1 MFTARVPRPGILG
14 NRPEHVLHPLSRP
27 PRQSP
32 RVNQCRSGIGRHGI
46 LAVVEGLELRHVVD
60 VLVLCVHVV
69 VAPVLCIHVFV
80 LDEIGELWR
89 HGGHAAC
96 TVLDV
101 LVTVPVTVE

>member
-1 MFTARVPRPGILG
+1 MFTTRVPRPGILG

-27 PRQSP
+27 PWQRP

-46 LAVVEGLELRHVVD
+46 LAVVEGLELWHVVD

-80 LDEIGELWR
+80 LYEVGELGR
-89 HGGHAAC
+89 HWCHAAG
-96 TVLDV
+96 TVLDI
-101 LVTVPVTVE
+101 LMTVPVTVE